1 MDIAGREDLVER
13 LTKLAV
19 DPYAPATVLITHHLE
34 EIPAGFTHALMLRDG
49 RVVASG
55 PIAQTIT
62 ENNLALTYA
71 MDLALT
77 ATPTGRY
84 SAFKR

>member
-1 MDIAGREDLVER
+1 
-13 LTKLAV
+13 
-19 DPYAPATVLITHHLE
+19 
-34 EIPAGFTHALMLRDG
+34 MLRDG

-55 PIAQTIT
+55 PIAQIIT

-77 ATPTGRY
+77 ATSTGRY